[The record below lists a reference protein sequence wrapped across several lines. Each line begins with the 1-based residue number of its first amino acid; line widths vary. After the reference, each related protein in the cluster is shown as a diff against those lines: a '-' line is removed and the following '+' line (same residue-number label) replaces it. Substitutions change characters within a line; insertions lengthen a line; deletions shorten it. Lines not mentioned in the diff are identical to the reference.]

1 MLDSCNIYLTSFHF
15 IRKFFTVMR
24 VSYNPY
30 TLSQNILD
38 SHLSRL
44 FNVYK
49 YFSVQLNDVHMHSII
64 WKNSMI
70 PPLECPSSLSE
81 EIFHSSRH
89 ASTCTWMITL
99 KNCVRCSELVKVD
112 KFPKKK
118 SWISP
123 GKDFNWTTLTGM
135 RILLKFVKKWRKRL
149 PGTDYRHWL
158 MRYDKDTSSRG
169 NSDNTL
175 TVHSPS
181 VEQDFRTNSSTDI
194 CNDTFKALFSTEI
207 GKKEQEI
214 KQVFM
219 PQNAPL

>member
-1 MLDSCNIYLTSFHF
+1 
-15 IRKFFTVMR
+15 
-24 VSYNPY
+24 
-30 TLSQNILD
+30 
-38 SHLSRL
+38 
-44 FNVYK
+44 
-49 YFSVQLNDVHMHSII
+49 
-64 WKNSMI
+64 
-70 PPLECPSSLSE
+70 
-81 EIFHSSRH
+81 
-89 ASTCTWMITL
+89 
-99 KNCVRCSELVKVD
+99 
-112 KFPKKK
+112 
-118 SWISP
+118 
-123 GKDFNWTTLTGM
+123 
-135 RILLKFVKKWRKRL
+135 
-149 PGTDYRHWL
+149 